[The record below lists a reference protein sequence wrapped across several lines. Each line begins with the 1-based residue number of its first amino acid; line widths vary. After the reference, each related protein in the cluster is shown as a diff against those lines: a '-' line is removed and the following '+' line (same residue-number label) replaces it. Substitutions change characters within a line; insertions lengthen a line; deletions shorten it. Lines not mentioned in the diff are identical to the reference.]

1 MGLNHT
7 RIPIPPPDYYLK
19 NFIMSTPIVEYFR
32 MRDLFL
38 FSRGCSMTYAIE
50 VYSFKPKHL
59 LDDVTMGY
67 AHVVCNESDEV
78 L

>member
-1 MGLNHT
+1 MS
-7 RIPIPPPDYYLK
+7 IPIIEYL
-19 NFIMSTPIVEYFR
+19 FITVSVMDIMITLPSFNKI
-32 MRDLFL
+32 
-38 FSRGCSMTYAIE
+38 
-50 VYSFKPKHL
+50 YSFKPKHL